1 MACVWELGI
10 GDRRSRTA
18 ISGPQSAAPSPQL
31 RRGKRSPVHPILTVG
46 SVAFDS
52 ITTPFGAASRVVG
65 GAATYFSVAA
75 SFFSAVRMVAIV
87 GDDFAEEQMRVFSGR
102 RIDLAGLQRVP
113 GETFRWKGEY
123 SADFNSRE
131 TIYTHLNVF
140 DQFRPVLPES
150 YRPTPFVFLANIHP
164 RLQSDVLDQ
173 VQAPRF
179 VAADTMNYWIE
190 GTPDELRQVLE
201 RVDALVIND
210 EEARQL
216 SGEGNLV
223 KAARAIQRMG
233 PELVIIKRGEHG
245 VLVTRADGGFFA
257 APAMPLEDVS
267 DPTGAGDTFAGGFM
281 GHLASAG
288 ELTETAVTRAIIAG
302 SAMASFAVE
311 DFGLDR
317 LLRLTQN
324 ELLDRFAAFKRLT
337 HFDAL

>member
-1 MACVWELGI
+1 M
-10 GDRRSRTA
+10 
-18 ISGPQSAAPSPQL
+18 
-31 RRGKRSPVHPILTVG
+31 HPILTVG

-52 ITTPFGAASRVVG
+52 IKTPFGEASRVVG

-75 SFFSAVRMVAIV
+75 AFFTDVRIVAVV
-87 GDDFAEEQMRVFSGR
+87 GDDFTDEQMRVFSGR
-102 RIDLAGLQRVP
+102 RIDLTGLQRVP

-123 SADFNSRE
+123 SSDLNGRE

-164 RLQSDVLDQ
+164 ALQLQVLDQ
-173 VQAPRF
+173 VHEPRF

-190 GTPDELRQVLE
+190 GTPDELRKVLA

-210 EEARQL
+210 EEARAL
-216 SGEGNLV
+216 SGEPNLV

-233 PELVIIKRGEHG
+233 PGLLIIKRGEHG
-245 VLVTRADGGFFA
+245 VLMTRDRGFFA
-257 APAMPLEDVS
+257 APAMPLDVVS

-281 GHLASAG
+281 GYLASAG
-288 ELTETAVTRAIIAG
+288 EVTETVVTRAIIAG
-302 SAMASFAVE
+302 SALASFAVE

-317 LLRLTQN
+317 LLRLTPD
-324 ELLDRFAAFKRLT
+324 ELRDRFADFKRLT

>member
-1 MACVWELGI
+1 LY
-10 GDRRSRTA
+10 
-18 ISGPQSAAPSPQL
+18 
-31 RRGKRSPVHPILTVG
+31 PILTVG

-52 ITTPFGAASRVVG
+52 IKTPCGEASRVVG

-75 SFFSAVRMVAIV
+75 SFFTDVRMVAVV
-87 GDDFAEEQMRVFSGR
+87 GDDFTEEQMRVFSGR
-102 RIDLAGLQRVP
+102 RIDLTGLQHVS

-123 SADFNSRE
+123 SVDCNSRE

-150 YRPTPFVFLANIHP
+150 YRSTPFVFLANIHP
-164 RLQSDVLDQ
+164 ALQLEVLDQ
-173 VQAPRF
+173 VRAPRF

-190 GTPDELRQVLE
+190 GTPDELGQVIG

-210 EEARQL
+210 TEAREL
-216 SGEGNLV
+216 SGESNLV

-233 PELVIIKRGEHG
+233 PALLVIKRGEHG
-245 VLVTRADGGFFA
+245 VLVTRDRGFFA
-257 APAMPLEDVS
+257 APAMPLEKVS

-281 GHLASAG
+281 GFLASAA
-288 ELTETAVTRAIIAG
+288 EITDTVITRAIIAG
-302 SAMASFAVE
+302 SALASFSVE

-317 LLRLTQN
+317 LLRLTPD
-324 ELLDRFAAFKRLT
+324 ELRDRFAEFKRLT

>member
-1 MACVWELGI
+1 L
-10 GDRRSRTA
+10 
-18 ISGPQSAAPSPQL
+18 
-31 RRGKRSPVHPILTVG
+31 HPILTVG

-52 ITTPFGAASRVVG
+52 IKTPFGEAPRIVG

-75 SFFSAVRMVAIV
+75 SFFTDVRLVAVV
-87 GDDFAEEQMRVFSGR
+87 GEDFEDEQMRVFAGR
-102 RIDLAGLQRVP
+102 RIDLTGLQRVP

-123 SADFNSRE
+123 SFDLNTRQ

-140 DQFRPVLPES
+140 EQFQPVLPEA

-164 RLQSDVLDQ
+164 ALQHDVLDQ
-173 VQAPRF
+173 VEAPRF
-179 VAADTMNYWIE
+179 VAADTMNFWIE
-190 GTPDELRQVLE
+190 GTPDELKKVLG

-216 SGEGNLV
+216 SGESNLV

-233 PELVIIKRGEHG
+233 PKLLIIKRGEHG
-245 VLVTRADGGFFA
+245 VLVTREDGFFA
-257 APAMPLEDVS
+257 APALPLEDVA

-281 GHLASAG
+281 GYLASAG
-288 ELTETAVTRAIIAG
+288 EVTEGVITRAIIAG

-317 LLRLTQN
+317 LLRLTDD
-324 ELLDRFAAFKRLT
+324 ELRRRFAEFKRLT
-337 HFDAL
+337 HFEAL

>member
-1 MACVWELGI
+1 MY
-10 GDRRSRTA
+10 
-18 ISGPQSAAPSPQL
+18 
-31 RRGKRSPVHPILTVG
+31 PILTVG

-52 ITTPFGAASRVVG
+52 IKTPCGEASRVVG

-75 SFFSAVRMVAIV
+75 SFFTDVRMVAVV
-87 GDDFAEEQMRVFSGR
+87 GDDFTEEQMRVFSGR
-102 RIDLAGLQRVP
+102 RIDLTGLQRVS

-123 SADFNSRE
+123 SVDCNSRE

-150 YRPTPFVFLANIHP
+150 YRSTPFVFLANIHP
-164 RLQSDVLDQ
+164 ALQLEVLDQ
-173 VQAPRF
+173 VRAPRF

-190 GTPDELRQVLE
+190 GTPDELGQVIG

-210 EEARQL
+210 TEAREL
-216 SGEGNLV
+216 SGESNLV

-233 PELVIIKRGEHG
+233 PALLVIKRGEHG
-245 VLVTRADGGFFA
+245 VLVTRDRGFFA
-257 APAMPLEDVS
+257 APAMPLEKVL

-281 GHLASAG
+281 GFLASAA
-288 ELTETAVTRAIIAG
+288 EITDTVITRAIIAG
-302 SAMASFAVE
+302 SALASFSVE

-317 LLRLTQN
+317 LLRLTPD
-324 ELLDRFAAFKRLT
+324 ELRDRFAEFKRLT